1 MGVFQAVP
9 TDGTSVTATSLAERL
24 GVEKDLL
31 GTFQP
36 TSIYIMI
43 MLITT
48 TCKVRLMRVVT
59 ANGPFAEVGREEYA
73 HTPYSMIYLVPGIS
87 NLFKTR

>member
-48 TCKVRLMRVVT
+48 SKVRLMRVVT

-87 NLFKTR
+87 NLFKAR